1 MSHWNLC
8 SSSFSTSQH
17 IIHFISCLLNEMVKC
32 IRRAV
37 IFGVSYTQTLH
48 LQKYFTY
55 GRGFNLS
62 LNFTDMDATDR
73 TEAISR
79 SLVSSRGLGRSAW
92 KWAVIE
98 VDKWKRRKMTESLW
112 WQTGRVQ
119 YYRWDHS
126 QYLQNNSRIFT
137 RNWRSYGDGNSIA
150 KPGKSSHYS

>member
-1 MSHWNLC
+1 
-8 SSSFSTSQH
+8 
-17 IIHFISCLLNEMVKC
+17 MVKC

-62 LNFTDMDATDR
+62 LNFTDMDTTDR

-79 SLVSSRGLGRSAW
+79 SLVSSRGLGRSVW

-98 VDKWKRRKMTESLW
+98 VDKWKRRKMTESSDDR
-112 WQTGRVQ
+112 QDEFSITGETTLNISKIIQ
-119 YYRWDHS
+119 GFLHG
-126 QYLQNNSRIFT
+126 T
-137 RNWRSYGDGNSIA
+137 GDLMGMAIQ
-150 KPGKSSHYS
+150 